1 MHVPFVAVLP
11 ALVGCASHAALDLLE
26 SLSDGERTQAQELL
40 TADARLVTAAD
51 TIVGRDD
58 VLAELSVLPAGG
70 RASGHHDVAQ
80 LELPEAVLF
89 AMGSDAVHSLSLL
102 DGEGSDEPPSVL
114 DDYVALW
121 NEPDAARREDLLVV
135 FATDGRYV
143 DPTVD
148 VSGRE
153 AFAAHL
159 AAFRDTQAG
168 TTLALT
174 GGVRQA
180 GDWYL
185 FEWTMQSGGRT
196 TPGTDV
202 VQLDDEGRVALVA
215 GFF

>member
-1 MHVPFVAVLP
+1 MRVPFVVVLP
-11 ALVGCASHAALDLLE
+11 ALVGCGSGAALDLVE
-26 SLSDGERTQAQELL
+26 ALSDGDHTRAQDLL
-40 TADARLVTAAD
+40 GADARLVTAAG

-58 VLAELSVLPAGG
+58 VRAELSVLPAGG

-80 LELPEAVLF
+80 LVLPEAVLF
-89 AMGSDAVHSLSLL
+89 VMGTDAVHSLALL
-102 DGEGSDEPPSVL
+102 DGEGSDDPPEVL
-114 DDYVALW
+114 VDYVAAW
-121 NEPDAARREDLLVV
+121 NEPDAARREVLLDA
-135 FATDGRYV
+135 FSTDGRYV

-168 TTLALT
+168 ATLART
-174 GGVRQA
+174 GCVRQA

-185 FEWTMQSGGRT
+185 FEWTMQSGGTT

-202 VQLDDEGRVALVA
+202 VQLDEEGRVALVA